1 MKKNYKKPDFTV
13 RTISFRKLLVGSG
26 PKATSVHAPGISNSS
41 NSRGFYEE
49 DEEEEPEDF

>member
-1 MKKNYKKPDFTV
+1 MKKNYIKPDFTV
-13 RTISFRKLLVGSG
+13 RTISFRRLLVGSG

-49 DEEEEPEDF
+49 DDEEEPEDF